1 MLLVLLCRGAGAF
14 SLDALI
20 AHVGQRARTAAAMT

>member
-14 SLDALI
+14 SIDQLL
-20 AHVGQRARTAAAMT
+20 QRWFQSRLKRK